1 MMQYFKYLLFVVLL
15 FSVLPV
21 DVLAISNFHLF
32 NSKNE
37 ANITLRFSV
46 KPIYTVFLLHQ
57 PDRLVLDL
65 SQGTWFPKLPLSF
78 NKSNIIH
85 RISCKSERHNKRIRL
100 VLDLAS
106 SVSIRVFI
114 RNSGF
119 YYNLVLSITT
129 CRRNGCQLICRFP
142 LVMHSK
148 IYSHKVHLLN
158 NSLSYT
164 RTSSSGN
171 RKKRIRL
178 KRNSYKVMVVI
189 DAGHGGQDPGAIGR
203 SGLQEKNVT
212 IAIAY
217 KLQKLLNSDPMFKGV
232 MTRHGDHFIS
242 VLGRSDVACKKKA
255 HLLISIHADSVPDHS
270 VSGASVWVLSNQRVK
285 VEMANRL
292 EQHNHRSKMSVG
304 TKSLLVSSQSDPSVT
319 QALLDL
325 QFGHVQRVGYDV
337 ATHIIKQLQSLGSLH
352 KNQPV
357 FASFGVLRSPDVPS
371 LLIETG
377 FISNPVEEKLL
388 RSSVYQN
395 KITRSIYQGLRNY
408 FVFHLSKD
416 MNPDDYLS

>member
-1 MMQYFKYLLFVVLL
+1 MMQYFKCLFFVVVL
-15 FSVLPV
+15 FCVFPF
-21 DVLAISNFHLF
+21 DVLAISNFYVF
-32 NSKNE
+32 NSKNK

-65 SQGTWFPKLPLSF
+65 SQAIWFPKSPLSF
-78 NKSNIIH
+78 NKINIIH
-85 RISCKSERHNKRIRL
+85 RISCNSERHNKRIRL

-106 SVSIRVFI
+106 SVSIRVLI
-114 RNSGF
+114 RHSGF
-119 YYNLVLSITT
+119 HYNLILSITT
-129 CRRNGCQLICRFP
+129 CRRNGCQMIRSFP
-142 LVMHSK
+142 RVMRSK
-148 IYSHKVHLLN
+148 IYSHKVYCLN
-158 NSLSYT
+158 NSLSSS
-164 RTSSSGN
+164 RTSSSSNG
-171 RKKRIRL
+171 KKRTRL
-178 KRNSYKVMVVI
+178 KRNTYKVIVVI

-212 IAIAY
+212 ISIAY

-242 VLGRSDVACKKKA
+242 VLGRSDVAHKKQA
-255 HLLISIHADSVPDHS
+255 NLLISIHADSAPNHS

-292 EQHNHRSKMSVG
+292 EQHDNRFEMPVS
-304 TKSLLVSSQSDPSVT
+304 TKGFLVRNKSDVSVT
-319 QALLDL
+319 QVLLDL
-325 QFGHVQRVGYDV
+325 QFGHVQKVGYDV
-337 ATHIIKQLQSLGSLH
+337 ATQIIKQLKSIGSLH

-357 FASFGVLRSPDVPS
+357 FASFGVLSSPDVPS

-377 FISNPVEEKLL
+377 FISNPLEEKLL
-388 RSSVYQN
+388 RSSAYQK

-416 MNPDDYLS
+416 MNKIGE